1 MSKCTL
7 HNLLTTCQYNQ
18 VFFIYRSNDYD
29 QNILLAY
36 GTKMEMLTNDEFNFD
51 LIEHINDTV
60 DYWTIRKDG
69 AMFVRLEMEGR
80 AEDLYDEDYVKEW
93 KRFDRKTRPFLF
105 SSELDDFGCCTIH
118 GKSKFLKEV

>member
-7 HNLLTTCQYNQ
+7 HNLLTTCLYNQ
-18 VFFIYRSNDYD
+18 VFFIYRLNNYD
-29 QNILLAY
+29 ENILLAY
-36 GTKMEMLTNDEFNFD
+36 GTKQEMLESDDCNFE
-51 LIEHINDTV
+51 LLSHINDTV

-80 AEDLYDEDYVKEW
+80 VEDLYDDDYVKEW
-93 KRFDRKTRPFLF
+93 KRFDRKTRPYLY
-105 SSELDDFGCCTIH
+105 STEIDDFGCIIH